1 MERTVW
7 RRIVH
12 PLSIQ
17 QTKHIKYI
25 QRKMLQIIPYFLH
38 VVVNIS
44 ISAYLFIFLNILTF
58 VYFITPNPHS
68 VQYYYVHVCSVT
80 RCQVWECGKMWCLSN
95 IIFSIFLIDL
105 VYIFMGRVQQHWLFM
120 LCFTRW
126 TDAGNLPQL
135 VHISIS
141 SYVRIGNKKTW
152 FSKNKT
158 TLTWH

>member
-120 LCFTRW
+120 FHTVDRCRKPATASTYQYQYLLLYKGRKQE
-126 TDAGNLPQL
+126 NLIQQ
-135 VHISIS
+135 
-141 SYVRIGNKKTW
+141 K
-152 FSKNKT
+152 
-158 TLTWH
+158 